1 MVMMTRVQIRDLPDL
16 YREVV
21 SDSQIN
27 HRHLGLFRHVI
38 LQLHGI
44 QADEP
49 RDVPWGHHGDHEVL
63 QRIMWELLGIRVTAS
78 PEMPWGEFLV
88 DQHDWILLRLR
99 RPW

>member
-1 MVMMTRVQIRDLPDL
+1 MMSCLQIRDHPDV
-16 YREVV
+16 YREIV

-38 LQLHGI
+38 LQLYGI

-49 RDVPWGHHGDHEVL
+49 RDEPWGHHGDHEVF
-63 QRIMWELLGIRVTAS
+63 QRIMWELLGIRVTVS

-88 DQHDWILLRLR
+88 DQHDWLLLRLR
-99 RPW
+99 RS